1 MFRILSDMKDS
12 DLQARIDSLIAD
24 KPDDDAASYHSRY
37 QAALSIM
44 VALHG
49 ENSSQVKSFLRQ
61 GEQAHERFVPGQIHY
76 GIAYVAEG
84 AIKNL
89 KAEIDAGFSGT
100 LRQSVTGEVITDFLG
115 LSRLI
120 LAQDQTAES
129 KNVAAVLA
137 AAAFEDT
144 LRRLAESKGI
154 PHLEKLADVIRH

>member
-1 MFRILSDMKDS
+1 MKES
-12 DLQARIDSLIAD
+12 DLQARIDSLIAEM
-24 KPDDDAASYHSRY
+24 PDDSAAACHSRY

-61 GEQAHERFVPGQIHY
+61 GEQAHERFVPGQIRY
-76 GIAYVAEG
+76 GIAYIAEG

-100 LRQSVTGEVITDFLG
+100 LRQSVTGKVITDFLG
-115 LSRLI
+115 RSRHI
-120 LAQDQTAES
+120 LAQDQTDES

-137 AAAFEDT
+137 AAAF
-144 LRRLAESKGI
+144 
-154 PHLEKLADVIRH
+154 